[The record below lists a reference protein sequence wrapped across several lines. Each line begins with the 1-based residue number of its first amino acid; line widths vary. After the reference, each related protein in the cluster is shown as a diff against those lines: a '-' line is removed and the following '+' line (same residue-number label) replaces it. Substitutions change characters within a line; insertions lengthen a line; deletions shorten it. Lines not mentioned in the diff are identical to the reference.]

1 MKHTL
6 LKLLWITVIILTAVS
21 ASAQQSKQDML
32 RRRAAEKVGQMC
44 DYIEFMANPQ
54 NNFKTRNYYR
64 TMALNLFI
72 NKGEPYEEDGRK
84 KKGVLME
91 VTSVNNKTS
100 RHRLIKEYF
109 TGLINLNYEKV
120 TISTTEVSDIEVSKL
135 KRIAE
140 NQYVCTCYFEQ
151 VFCGY
156 REGRPV
162 YRDVTRKKV
171 KCYVFKEQTEDG
183 EEYMVMLGDVTAMS
197 TKRF

>member
-6 LKLLWITVIILTAVS
+6 FRLLWITAIILTAVS
-21 ASAQQSKQDML
+21 ASAQQNKQDML

-54 NNFKTRNYYR
+54 NKFKARNYYR

-72 NKGEPYEEDGRK
+72 NKGEAYEEDGRK
-84 KKGVLME
+84 KEGVLME
-91 VTSVNNKTS
+91 VTSVNSKTS
-100 RHRLIKEYF
+100 KHRLIKGYF
-109 TGLINLNYEKV
+109 TGLINLKYEKV
-120 TISTTEVSDIEVSKL
+120 TISTTEVSDIEIGKL
-135 KRIAE
+135 QRIE
-140 NQYVCTCYFEQ
+140 EDKYVCTCYFEQ

-183 EEYMVMLGDVTAMS
+183 EEYVVMLGDVTAMD
-197 TKRF
+197 TRRF

>member
-6 LKLLWITVIILTAVS
+6 FRLLWITAIILTAVS
-21 ASAQQSKQDML
+21 ASAQQNKQDML

-54 NNFKTRNYYR
+54 NKFKARNYYQ

-72 NKGEPYEEDGRK
+72 NKGEAYEEDGRK
-84 KKGVLME
+84 KEGVLME
-91 VTSVNNKTS
+91 VTSVNSKTS
-100 RHRLIKEYF
+100 KHRLIKGYF
-109 TGLINLNYEKV
+109 TGLINLKYEKV
-120 TISTTEVSDIEVSKL
+120 TISTTEVSDIEIGKL
-135 KRIAE
+135 QRIE
-140 NQYVCTCYFEQ
+140 EDKYVCTCYFEQ

-183 EEYMVMLGDVTAMS
+183 EEYVVMLGDVTAMD
-197 TKRF
+197 TRRF